1 MSPSSWPPNGF
12 AEECL
17 PTSDQSMESHL
28 TWAEIDLSAIAHNV
42 RELRRIT
49 APRARVMIAV
59 KANAYGHGAVQV
71 ARTGLENGADQLG
84 VARIEEGIELR
95 RAGIRAPILI
105 FGYTPSCLAPV
116 LVDHDLTASVFS
128 LQGAARLDAA
138 LPGNRRLAVHLK
150 VDTGMG
156 RMGLLPDQRRCAA
169 CGVNPGPGAAEEVLG
184 IAALKKLRLEGLWT
198 HFAVSDEADKSYTRQ
213 QLQLFRE
220 FIQSLDDKGLTV
232 GMHHAANSG
241 AIIDMPESHLDMVR
255 AGISVYGL
263 YPSQHVD
270 RNKIRLRPALALKAR
285 ITHVKQ
291 VPAGTRISYGGTWQS
306 SRPTTIATVPVGYGD
321 GYSRS
326 LSNQGQMLVHG
337 RLAPIV
343 GRVCMDLTMLDV
355 GHIDDVRVEDE
366 VVLIGR
372 QGNEVIS
379 ADDVAAQLNTIN
391 YEVVTALMHRVPRV
405 YRLEDAPA

>member
-1 MSPSSWPPNGF
+1 MSPNSWPPNGF

-17 PTSDQSMESHL
+17 QTSDQGMESHL

-49 APRARVMIAV
+49 EPRARLMIAV
-59 KANAYGHGAVQV
+59 KANAYGHGTVPV
-71 ARTGLENGADQLG
+71 ARAGLENGADQLG

-95 RAGIRAPILI
+95 RAGIRAPILV
-105 FGYTPSCLAPV
+105 FGYTPAGLAPA

-128 LQGAARLDAA
+128 LQGAALLDAA
-138 LPGNRRLAVHLK
+138 VPGDRRLAVHLK

-156 RMGLLPDQRRCAA
+156 RMGLLPDKRRCAG
-169 CGVNPGPGAAEEVLG
+169 GVNPGPGAVEEVLG
-184 IAALKKLRLEGLWT
+184 IAALKNLRLEGIWT
-198 HFAVSDEADKSYTRQ
+198 HFAVSDEADKSYTLQ
-213 QLQLFRE
+213 QLQLFQE
-220 FIQSLDDKGLTV
+220 LIQSLEEKRLTIGL
-232 GMHHAANSG
+232 HHAANSG

-263 YPSQHVD
+263 YPSADVD
-270 RNKIRLRPALALKAR
+270 TNKIHLRPALTLKAR

-326 LSNQGQMLVHG
+326 LSNRGQMLVHG
-337 RLAPIV
+337 QRASIV

-355 GHIDDVRVEDE
+355 GHIDNVQVEDE
-366 VVLIGR
+366 VVIIGR
-372 QGNEVIS
+372 QGDDVIS
-379 ADDVAAQLNTIN
+379 ADEVAAQLNTIN
-391 YEVVTALMHRVPRV
+391 YEVVTALMQRVPRI
-405 YRLEDAPA
+405 YS